1 MKKLLFLLPLL
12 MFFSPVQASGCDHPI
27 FTYNDCGGGSPGPQ
41 GPQGPQGIQGV
52 QGIQGIAGSD
62 GATGPQGPRG
72 YTGHT
77 GPQGE
82 QGVAGTDG
90 KDGKDGIDG
99 KDGVAGPQGIAGVAG
114 SDVLSLAAISEME
127 RTIDD
132 TASINLAFDSIQI
145 HLPQKASHRVTMSMA
160 NDGVNQGVGI
170 GYAYMFDD
178 DNRTAV
184 IAGWG
189 HAQHQDV
196 VKVGVSF
203 EF

>member
-12 MFFSPVQASGCDHPI
+12 MFFSPVQASGCEHSRG
-27 FTYNDCGGGSPGPQ
+27 FFCGGQDGQ
-41 GPQGPQGIQGV
+41 DGIDGV
-52 QGIQGIAGSD
+52 DGMDGAD

-82 QGVAGTDG
+82 QGVAGT
-90 KDGKDGIDG
+90 DGKDGIDG